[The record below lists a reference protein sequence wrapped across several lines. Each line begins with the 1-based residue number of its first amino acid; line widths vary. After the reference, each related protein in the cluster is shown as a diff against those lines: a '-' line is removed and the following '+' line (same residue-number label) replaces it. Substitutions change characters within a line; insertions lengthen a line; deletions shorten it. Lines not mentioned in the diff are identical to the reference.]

1 MNVLPSRFFRK
12 LALMLACIAAPL
24 SAHAEFDPFSPSS
37 GGGSE
42 PAAGGSSSVAVP
54 AVQAGASSPISP
66 TDRTFTVVDA
76 ATVTE
81 GPAVNLIFRVQLNQT
96 STVALKVNYSTANG
110 TATSGSDYLTRTG
123 TLTFAPGTI
132 SMTISVPVV
141 NNAEPPF
148 EPSEFMY
155 LSISGNTPGTTIAR
169 SLGQGRINDP
179 PSSLPKIRINNAPS
193 VLEGNSGTRPMVF
206 TVTLDRT
213 SATVV
218 TVKYATADGT
228 AQLSKNDYVAK
239 SGTLTFNP
247 GQTSKTVSVTIN
259 GDTIKGVN
267 ETVFVN
273 LNTPVNATIDDG
285 QGVGTILNDD

>member
-1 MNVLPSRFFRK
+1 MNRLQLHNIRT
-12 LALMLACIAAPL
+12 LALIIACIAAPL
-24 SAHAEFDPFSPSS
+24 SAQAEFDPFSPSS

-42 PAAGGSSSVAVP
+42 PAASGSSPVAVP

-81 GPAVNLIFRVQLNQT
+81 GPSVNLIFRVQLNKT
-96 STVALKVNYSTANG
+96 STVPLKVNYATANG
-110 TATSGSDYLTRTG
+110 TAASGSDYLARTG
-123 TLTFAPGTI
+123 TLTFAPGSI

-148 EPSEFMY
+148 EPSEFLY

-179 PSSLPKIRINNAPS
+179 PSSLPRIRISNAPS
-193 VLEGNSGTRPMVF
+193 VLEGNTGTRPLVF

-213 SATVV
+213 SASVV

-228 AQLSKNDYVAK
+228 AKIALNDYVAK
-239 SGTLTFNP
+239 NGTLTFNP
-247 GQTSKTVSVTIN
+247 GQTSKTISVLVN

-273 LNTPVNATIDDG
+273 LNTPVNAIIDDG
-285 QGVGTILNDD
+285 QGVGMILNDD